1 MPTMERILV
10 YKPDA
15 ATSSSAI
22 DETNKNAPASS
33 DDDDSD
39 DEIGRMIYNSS
50 ETAKARAAAAEATN
64 NTNTLS
70 NSLLTSGSKILL
82 VEQKERVTRCKM
94 SRLRRSTLARYV
106 QLKGV
111 ATNQFKEECVESM
124 AQNPRYADMRDV
136 PTKSRKEEF
145 V

>member
-1 MPTMERILV
+1 MEQRSR
-10 YKPDA
+10 
-15 ATSSSAI
+15 SSSAAMKGVPI
-22 DETNKNAPASS
+22 NLRKEEFA
-33 DDDDSD
+33 
-39 DEIGRMIYNSS
+39 G
-50 ETAKARAAAAEATN
+50 ATEERN
-64 NTNTLS
+64 MPRNVAMKDVLTMLLKEEYAGGMVPRS
-70 NSLLTSGSKILL
+70 NSVATITFVS
-82 VEQKERVTRCKM
+82 
-94 SRLRRSTLARYV
+94 YV